1 MILVTGG
8 TGFIGQKLVSTLVSL
23 GNPVRLL
30 MNPSTASPKLPKGV
44 PVDIAISA
52 IQDERNLR
60 AAMKDIQIVFH
71 LIGTEGRGI
80 NAEYSTVDVPAAGSL
95 SRIAKEMNVKRFFF
109 LSHIGADRNSA
120 YMAIRAKALAEA
132 EILASGVPY
141 TIIRSGVVFGERD
154 HFTETIA
161 AFMRAFPLGFPLPG
175 KGDTQIQ
182 PLWLDDLIT
191 VMLLCLDDENTTNRV
206 FSIGGMEVLSFR
218 EICWMIREKIGS
230 RKRFFELSPVA
241 YRNLI
246 IALEQWFPKFPKM
259 YFWTDYLAENRI
271 TALDSISRDFSL
283 IPTRIGQNINYL
295 LR

>member
-80 NAEYSTVDVPAAGSL
+80 NAEYSAVDVPAAGSL

-161 AFMRAFPLGFPLPG
+161 SFMRAFPLGFPLPG

-191 VMLLCLDDENTTNRV
+191 VMLLCLDDENTTNRI
-206 FSIGGMEVLSFR
+206 FSVGGMEVLSFR
-218 EICWMIREKIGS
+218 DICWLIREKIGS